1 MAIYDHRE
9 MNRWYVFKAD
19 ALTVKFYMHDVCV
32 CVIGDTGDL

>member
-9 MNRWYVFKAD
+9 MNWWYVFKVD
-19 ALTVKFYMHDVCV
+19 ALTVNFYMHDVGV